1 MIPVF
6 KKVGKWENRDEKG
19 NLGRKKVF
27 FFVFF
32 LTGWRAVV
40 FPRYLDAEGSK
51 SHVDLL
57 VALELVRTG
66 RTWDLFWN

>member
-1 MIPVF
+1 M
-6 KKVGKWENRDEKG
+6 KKEIWEGTRC
-19 NLGRKKVF
+19 
-27 FFVFF
+27 FFVCFF
-32 LTGWRAVV
+32 NGRVVV
-40 FPRYLDAEGSK
+40 FPFRYLDSEGSK

>member
-27 FFVFF
+27 FCFFF
-32 LTGWRAVV
+32 LTGV
-40 FPRYLDAEGSK
+40 ESGSV
-51 SHVDLL
+51 S
-57 VALELVRTG
+57 
-66 RTWDLFWN
+66 F